1 MLLSFTPCLTK
12 IATQGSKKKV
22 RYGLDMHRAQD
33 HGGQNEPSASLVPS
47 LVSSSTG
54 ITNVD
59 RGILR
64 LTASCVLLLTRAVKK
79 EAGESVA
86 RVSPCSPCFCQCW
99 AGPHLYCLATWRGN
113 RQGRPGPGF
122 RGTGDVTFGRVH
134 RVLYSPQ
141 SDRCCCGLLLGQCP
155 KN

>member
-1 MLLSFTPCLTK
+1 
-12 IATQGSKKKV
+12 
-22 RYGLDMHRAQD
+22 MHRAQD
-33 HGGQNEPSASLVPS
+33 HGGQNELSAGLVPS
-47 LVSSSTG
+47 LVSSGTG

-59 RGILR
+59 WGILR

-79 EAGESVA
+79 EAGKSVA

-113 RQGRPGPGF
+113 GQGRPGPGF

-141 SDRCCCGLLLGQCP
+141 SDRRCCGLLLGHCP